1 LIAEDGTTQ
10 VFVTA
15 DDRTDSITS
24 STQTAPLQACPTS
37 LLSGEKARMEQRI
50 RAQDLPTNELEAELS
65 KAQENIKGLEECLY
79 VS

>member
-1 LIAEDGTTQ
+1 
-10 VFVTA
+10 
-15 DDRTDSITS
+15 
-24 STQTAPLQACPTS
+24 
-37 LLSGEKARMEQRI
+37 MEQRI